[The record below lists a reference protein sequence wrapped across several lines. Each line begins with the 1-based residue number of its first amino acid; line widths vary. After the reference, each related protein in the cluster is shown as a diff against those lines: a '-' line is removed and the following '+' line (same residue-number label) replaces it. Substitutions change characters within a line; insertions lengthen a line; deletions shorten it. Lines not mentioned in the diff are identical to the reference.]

1 MSKQKVID
9 LILSD
14 MRYHFKEAKRY
25 GNRKDKNMT
34 AAAFKNA
41 REDRDK
47 LYEYMTTEE
56 ARQLFIAAYKE
67 VFEGKREK
75 DILL

>member
-1 MSKQKVID
+1 MRNRQRIIES
-9 LILSD
+9 ILSD
-14 MRYHFKEAKRY
+14 MRDHFKEAKRY

-47 LYEYMTTEE
+47 LYEFMTSEE
-56 ARQLFIAAYKE
+56 ARQLYIKVYE
-67 VFEGKREK
+67 EIFEAKK
-75 DILL
+75 